1 MAVEKTRLGA
11 TGSSV
16 DDLGSMGALSPIL
29 KQLGGGEKAGRMA
42 MDYASQMYPD
52 APEAD
57 PWEAALR
64 FFLSMGQSASQP
76 GATLVSSG
84 FDAAQAP
91 LDYLTAKKREKTE
104 TDRARMQ
111 TALQL
116 APSLKPPTVT
126 KAGYTNVTVDG
137 VAQVMTPTEIQAAKK
152 AGKIVSPYSSTS
164 TSKFKRTVFK
174 PDGSKRDV
182 YSQAEFD
189 SATGLVTDANP
200 SGGWSTSQPA
210 STSSQSSALTDYKF
224 SSPEGLAKFK
234 TAYPDITLSAEQEAG
249 TVPISLPNS
258 ISNDPNLLGAFI
270 KFKEPRAG
278 SQYERIFSSV
288 NDIGTRLAAFDLD
301 NTLAPVS
308 QEEINEYAANYQKLI
323 AGGEFTEIVN
333 GEEVTRR
340 KPGIDLS
347 ETTNLP
353 VPAGLDL
360 EAILEQ
366 RRQSF
371 DQNQNTNATFGSRML
386 YNEGI
391 IRNVYA
397 EGYELT
403 LDDIAR
409 ISALG
414 RLGLG
419 TIGVDPLARQYHVA
433 AQNWVAAQLRNESGA
448 AIAPNEYADALLQ
461 YFPVVGDDR
470 ATLDQKRALREAS
483 VRGMINSSGGAFE
496 VVYPSGTQYLSYT
509 SDGETFDDV
518 LNAQGYANE
527 LLSKTRLGQT
537 LFFKDSL
544 LSETTENLE
553 ALLANPNIESTHT
566 AQMIEYIIAEL
577 AKPERNE

>member
-1 MAVEKTRLGA
+1 MALKNNSLGVSATDINTIDPNLGVLKTLS
-11 TGSSV
+11 GS
-16 DDLGSMGALSPIL
+16 A
-29 KQLGGGEKAGRMA
+29 KAGQQA
-42 MDYASQMYPD
+42 MDFANQLYPQVS
-52 APEAD
+52 EAD
-57 PWEAALR
+57 PWEAAFY
-64 FFLSMGQSASQP
+64 FFSEMGRQASVP
-76 GATLVSSG
+76 GATALGSFAGSV
-84 FDAAQAP
+84 QAP
-91 LDYLTAKKREKTE
+91 MDYLNAKKKEKTE
-104 TDRARMQ
+104 TDRARIQ
-111 TALQL
+111 TAVQI
-116 APSLKPPTVT
+116 APGLKPPAAT
-126 KAGYTNVTVDG
+126 KAGYTNVMIDG
-137 VAQVMTPTEIQAAKK
+137 VAQVMTPSEIQAAKT
-152 AGKIVSPYSSTS
+152 AGKVVSPYSSNS

-189 SATGLVTDANP
+189 SATGQVTDANP
-200 SGGWSTSQPA
+200 SGGWSTSQPG
-210 STSSQSSALTDYKF
+210 STSNQSSALTDYTF

-234 TAYPDITLSAEQEAG
+234 ETYPNITLSDEQEAG

-258 ISNDPNLLGAFI
+258 VSNDPNLLGAFV
-270 KFKEPRAG
+270 KFKAPGAG
-278 SQYERIFSSV
+278 SQYERIFDSV
-288 NDIGTRLAAFDLD
+288 NSIGTRLAAFNED
-301 NTLAPVS
+301 NTLPPVS

-323 AGGEFTEIVN
+323 AGGNFTEIVN
-333 GEEVTRR
+333 GQEVTRR

-347 ETTNLP
+347 DTTNLP
-353 VPAGLDL
+353 IPAGLNL
-360 EAILEQ
+360 EAILEE

-397 EGYELT
+397 EGYKLT
-403 LDDIAR
+403 IEDLTR
-409 ISALG
+409 ISAMN

-419 TIGVDPLARQYHVA
+419 TLGVDPLARQYHVA

-461 YFPVVGDDR
+461 YFPVVGDDLD
-470 ATLDQKRALREAS
+470 TLDQKRALREAS

-496 VVYPSGTQYLSYT
+496 VVYPNGVQYLSYT
-509 SDGETFDDV
+509 SGEETFDDV

-527 LLSKTRLGQT
+527 LLAKSRLGQT

-553 ALLANPNIESTHT
+553 ALLANPNIETTHT

-577 AKPERNE
+577 AKPERRE